1 VGIDE
6 RVRNELVTFDF
17 PVIDLLRVL
26 QALIVILGVVVVYF
40 AGKSFRKTK
49 SGAML
54 FLALGFVFVTVGAVA
69 AGILF
74 EFLLPGD
81 LLVADAVSAGSEAV
95 GFALIVYSIVG
106 TRD

>member
-1 VGIDE
+1 M
-6 RVRNELVTFDF
+6 TFDL
-17 PVIDLLRVL
+17 PAVDLLRVL
-26 QALIVILGVVVVYF
+26 QAVIVISGVVIIYF
-40 AGKSFRKTK
+40 ASKSFRKTK

-74 EFLLPGD
+74 EFLLPGN
-81 LLVADAVSAGSEAV
+81 LQAADAVSAGFEVV

>member
-1 VGIDE
+1 MGIDE
-6 RVRNELVTFDF
+6 RVRRESMTFDF
-17 PVIDLLRVL
+17 PVVDLLRAL
-26 QALIVILGVVVVYF
+26 QALIVILGIVIVYF
-40 AGKSFRKTK
+40 ASKSFRKTK

-54 FLALGFVFVTVGAVA
+54 FLGLGFVFVTVGAVA

-81 LLVADAVSAGSEAV
+81 LLAADAVSAVFEVV